1 MKLYAERSTVESYE
15 VTASETDIWAALL
28 AQDIK
33 PDFPGETLAEV
44 FARTNGTYPYE
55 LVLAALVGDASPEDH
70 SETWALD
77 DWDDSDGE

>member
-1 MKLYAERSTVESYE
+1 MKLYVERSESHAYE

-55 LVLAALVGDASPEDH
+55 LVLAALVGEASEVDH

-77 DWDDSDGE
+77 DWDDNE